1 MNSYLKFL
9 SRNKL
14 YTVIEAVG
22 LAVSL
27 AFVILIGSYAWQQW
41 SVTREHPEREH
52 IYNFGMPGFPGLTY
66 GFSDAVMQQVPEA
79 QLAVRYANNMLLR
92 TQIGE
97 EKFDCDAAAA
107 VGSDFFKMFPYY
119 RFVEGGPEAFDDIS
133 NVVVSERFARAHDLK
148 VGQMILVNETE
159 HTVAGILQDF
169 QGTLFKNA
177 DIWGSEKDPRI
188 NGNALSDPYDHF
200 GSSYVF
206 VKFAPGT
213 DPQVLYHKM
222 EQVCRT
228 IYGEDLYGT
237 GFFEKLDMT
246 RLDELFFKKFE
257 FTPFCHGD
265 TDTLRLL
272 AIVGLLLLFSAIF
285 NYINLSFALTGKRAR
300 EMAMRR
306 LLGAEKRAVIG
317 KYIAESILFTAVCF
331 ALGLLL
337 AYAFAPA
344 INSLLNNPDVP
355 IRVHLTP
362 GYLLVYALLIGV
374 VGALAGLLPALLAGR
389 YKPVDIVRGTFRRST
404 KMTFSKIFIVLQ
416 NALAVFLIAMA
427 LIMEAQY
434 RTSLH
439 RPLHANI
446 QNMVLVRA
454 LAQSGTDALEASLA
468 ALPCVRQMG
477 HANAVPLSSSQG
489 QYSVTHDGRD
499 ILYRYYRVDSA
510 AFRMLG
516 FEVQKDYHTPL
527 TGGVWFG
534 ETAFAATGLTDED
547 LSIDML
553 SQRTGGDC
561 DHVAGIIADFPV
573 EADNMGD
580 PVEARR
586 AIQETLEN
594 WKQTT
599 QVYYSDFTFVEDSLR
614 EGLRPVRNNMRLL
627 EVFMVLAVIIS
638 LLGLVAMSTYY
649 AGERASS
656 IAVRKVFGGTVETE
670 LRHGVRDY
678 MIMVAVACAIGI
690 PLAVWAAGQ
699 YLRQFTV
706 RLENYAWIFIL
717 AGIIAVAIAFASVL
731 WQTLKAA
738 QTDPAVALKKE

>member
-1 MNSYLKFL
+1 
-9 SRNKL
+9 
-14 YTVIEAVG
+14 
-22 LAVSL
+22 
-27 AFVILIGSYAWQQW
+27 
-41 SVTREHPEREH
+41 
-52 IYNFGMPGFPGLTY
+52 
-66 GFSDAVMQQVPEA
+66 
-79 QLAVRYANNMLLR
+79 
-92 TQIGE
+92 
-97 EKFDCDAAAA
+97 
-107 VGSDFFKMFPYY
+107 
-119 RFVEGGPEAFDDIS
+119 
-133 NVVVSERFARAHDLK
+133 
-148 VGQMILVNETE
+148 
-159 HTVAGILQDF
+159 
-169 QGTLFKNA
+169 
-177 DIWGSEKDPRI
+177 
-188 NGNALSDPYDHF
+188 
-200 GSSYVF
+200 
-206 VKFAPGT
+206 
-213 DPQVLYHKM
+213 
-222 EQVCRT
+222 
-228 IYGEDLYGT
+228 
-237 GFFEKLDMT
+237 
-246 RLDELFFKKFE
+246 FFKKFE

-344 INSLLNNPDVP
+344 VNSLLNNPDVP

-362 GYLLVYALLIGV
+362 GYLLVYVLLIAL
-374 VGALAGLLPALLAGR
+374 VGTLAGLLPALLAGR

-404 KMTFSKIFIVLQ
+404 RMTFSKIFIVLQ

-439 RPLHANI
+439 RPLHVNI
-446 QNMVLVRA
+446 KNMVLVRA

-477 HANAVPLSSSQG
+477 RANAVPLSSSQG
-489 QYSVTHDGRD
+489 QYSVTPDGRD

-516 FEVQKDYHTPL
+516 FEVQKDYRTPL

-534 ETAFAATGLTDED
+534 ETAFAATGLTDDD
-547 LSIDML
+547 LTIDIL

-561 DHVAGIIADFPV
+561 DHVAGIISDFPV
-573 EADNMGD
+573 EADNMGADD
-580 PVEARR
+580 PVIVTVRPSEELSGYLLEISGDTGEARR
-586 AIQETLEN
+586 AIQETLDS

-599 QVYYSDFTFVEDSLR
+599 QVYYSDMVFVEDSLR
-614 EGLRPVRNNMRLL
+614 EGLRPARNNMRLL
-627 EVFMVLAVIIS
+627 EVFMILAVIIS
-638 LLGLVAMSTYY
+638 LLGLVAMSTYF

-656 IAVRKVFGGTVETE
+656 IAVRKVFGGTVKSE
-670 LRHGVRDY
+670 LFHSVRDY
-678 MIMVAVACAIGI
+678 MVMVAVACAIGI
-690 PLAVWAAGQ
+690 PVAVWAARR
-699 YLRQFTV
+699 YLEGFTV
-706 RLENYAWIFIL
+706 KLQDYGWIFVVAVLISL
-717 AGIIAVAIAFASVL
+717 AFAFASVL

-738 QTDPAVALKKE
+738 RTNPAVELKKE